1 MSTFWS
7 FINKHPFISFLM
19 VDTVVSGLVRI
30 IRPQKATE
38 VHITETVKRPATTDI
53 VKEAD
58 GNVG

>member
-30 IRPQKATE
+30 IRPQKAI
-38 VHITETVKRPATTDI
+38 HITETVKRPATTDI